1 MSFSKKIITV
11 VFRLVFPK
19 SGYPQMCLNRQDGSF
34 FPDLPGLPNLII
46 LKLETHV
53 THLSFLR
60 KQESVKK
67 HGFPLSR
74 E

>member
-1 MSFSKKIITV
+1 MSCSSLPVQDYPEKI
-11 VFRLVFPK
+11 
-19 SGYPQMCLNRQDGSF
+19 SSF
-34 FPDLPGLPNLII
+34 LIYF
-46 LKLETHV
+46 THV
-53 THLSFLR
+53 TLLSFLR